1 MKLRTCSLAILL
13 AASAAYSYGQM
24 PAPVKPEL
32 AKPAAAKS
40 GSKATVT
47 AAKKSARAPAQPKK
61 PAAVV
66 KRTANAN
73 QAKSKMKP
81 SAAKP
86 QPVQANAEATVA
98 NAEAPV
104 AKADAPI
111 SKKGNKRDPFVN
123 PVVAR
128 INGGP
133 NPACSA
139 GKRCLVINEMVL
151 RGIVKSQNGMIAVVE
166 NLARKAYF
174 LRENDPVFDGYVVKI
189 TGDTVIFKENVLDY
203 VGRPST
209 REVVKRVNAPAV

>member
-86 QPVQANAEATVA
+86 QPVQANAEATIA
-98 NAEAPV
+98 
-104 AKADAPI
+104 
-111 SKKGNKRDPFVN
+111 KKGNKRDPFVN

-209 REVVKRVNAPAV
+209 REVVKRVNAPA

>member
-1 MKLRTCSLAILL
+1 MKLRTCTLAILL
-13 AASAAYSYGQM
+13 AAGAAYSFAQM
-24 PAPVKPEL
+24 PAPAKPAA

-47 AAKKSARAPAQPKK
+47 AAKKSATVAAQPKK
-61 PAAVV
+61 PAVE
-66 KRTANAN
+66 KKTANAA
-73 QAKSKMKP
+73 QAKSKPKP

-86 QPVQANAEATVA
+86 QPSQANAEATVP

-104 AKADAPI
+104 AKTEAPI

-128 INGGP
+128 MNGGP
-133 NPACSA
+133 NAACSA